1 MFRRDPR
8 FGLLVALTVAA
19 IVGVLVCLVVEI
31 GRPYPGFFFSSDFRV
46 FPATLSARAAG
57 LEYGDRIVAVDGR
70 SPISLMARV
79 EAARGPIRYEVERAG
94 RRFSLELVPATFT
107 RGLFV
112 GHFAAYFAVS
122 AVMLAVGLFVF
133 AQNPAALP
141 NRNFLVYMCLW
152 AVSNVAVPEAVLGPR
167 KYAAILVS
175 FVPPLLSVHGWV
187 FFLTY
192 PVNPARQAWLA
203 QHRVIPRLYRAALA
217 VGLLSSLVFVAV
229 YAAAPGLLV
238 DGWLY
243 PAAVGFPFALAA
255 VSFPIKIWALVD
267 TRRRARSPLVDQQTS
282 VLMLGIGLG
291 LGCWL
296 TFMLAPLL
304 HYYDSPM
311 DPQVGSVLVL
321 LYPLAIGYATV
332 RYRLFDATVVIR
344 RSVVY
349 TMLAGLITG
358 AYALLLAGANALVAQ
373 ADWTRSPWFSGAF
386 MFGVVLLF
394 NPLREWVRRAVDRTF
409 FRERYDYARTI
420 QALARSMASLLDLDE
435 ITRRLT
441 TTIESAMHVRS
452 ARLLLGGL
460 PADIVA
466 VLQVAPGALSR
477 YQLAADPRFAR
488 DSAPALAAY
497 AVLDAEVIVP
507 LRFQDALEALLVL
520 GPKRSE
526 AAYTDDDLELL
537 ETVADQA
544 AVAVANAEAH
554 RRVLDYARELERSLM
569 IRTNLAKFVPQRVRQ
584 LIEESPEAPSLD
596 KRETD
601 VTVLFADI
609 TGYTRLTA
617 RLAPGRSRRARR
629 ALLRR
634 LPRRD
639 RQARR
644 RRQRDGGRRAH
655 GHLPRGRPRPGR
667 GGGGAGHPPARRRD
681 RRRARGAL
689 RAARD
694 ARRDQYR
701 PRAARRHQDRRA
713 RGHALDLYR
722 LGHDHQPRRAPGRPG
737 GGRRSPAQREH
748 ARALSPTGCPSTTWG
763 RARSRTSTAPC
774 GCSGSAEE
782 RPRAGRSYDQSG
794 RCAAAAR
801 PGRSALTHCV
811 EGHIKDATASRSR
824 ARALAPSCDL
834 RIRS

>member
-1 MFRRDPR
+1 MLRRDPR

-46 FPATLSARAAG
+46 FPATLSARTAG

-70 SPISLMARV
+70 SPLSLMARV
-79 EAARGPIRYEVERAG
+79 ETDRGPIRYEVERDG
-94 RRFSLELVPATFT
+94 RRFSVELAPATFT
-107 RGLFV
+107 RSLFV

-122 AVMLAVGLFVF
+122 AVMLAAGFFVF
-133 AQNPAALP
+133 AQNPAAVP

-192 PVNPARQAWLA
+192 PVNPARQTWLER
-203 QHRVIPRLYRAALA
+203 HRMIPRLYRAALA
-217 VGLLSSLVFVAV
+217 VGILSSLIFVAV

-243 PAAVGFPFALAA
+243 PTAVGFQFAIAA

-267 TRRRARSPLVDQQTS
+267 TRRRAHSPLVDQQTT

-296 TFMLAPLL
+296 TFMLAPLI

-394 NPLREWVRRAVDRTF
+394 NPLRERVRRAVDRTF

-497 AVLDAEVIVP
+497 AVLDAEVVVP

-554 RRVLDYARELERSLM
+554 RRVLDYTRELERSLM

-617 RLAPGRSRRARR
+617 RLAPDDLD
-629 ALLRR
+629 ALVERYFGAFL
-634 LPRRD
+634 D
-639 RQARR
+639 EIVKHGGDVNETAG
-644 RRQRDGGRRAH
+644 DGLMVIFHEG
-655 GHLPRGRPRPGR
+655 
-667 GGGGAGHPPARRRD
+667 D
-681 RRRARGAL
+681 
-689 RAARD
+689 
-694 ARRDQYR
+694 
-701 PRAARRHQDRRA
+701 
-713 RGHALDLYR
+713 
-722 LGHDHQPRRAPGRPG
+722 
-737 GGRRSPAQREH
+737 H
-748 ARALSPTGCPSTTWG
+748 ARAAVEAARSIHRRAAEIGAELAARFEPLEMHVGINTGPALLGATKIEG
-763 RARSRTSTAPC
+763 RAGTRWTYTA
-774 GCSGSAEE
+774 SGMTTNLAA
-782 RPRAGRSYDQSG
+782 RLAAQ
-794 RCAAAAR
+794 AAAGEVLLSESTLAR
-801 PGRSALTHCV
+801 FPDGLPV
-811 EGHIKDATASRSR
+811 D
-824 ARALAPSCDL
+824 DL
-834 RIRS
+834 GTREVKNVDRPMRLFRLR

>member
-19 IVGVLVCLVVEI
+19 IVGVLVCLVAEI

-46 FPATLSARAAG
+46 FPATLSARTAG

-94 RRFSLELVPATFT
+94 RRFSLELAPATFT

-122 AVMLAVGLFVF
+122 AVMLAAGLVVF
-133 AQNPAALP
+133 AQNPAAVP

-203 QHRVIPRLYRAALA
+203 QYRVIPRLYRAALA
-217 VGLLSSLVFVAV
+217 VGIVSSLILVAV
-229 YAAAPGLLV
+229 YAVAPGLLV

-243 PAAVGFPFALAA
+243 PAAVGFPFAMAA

-267 TRRRARSPLVDQQTS
+267 TRRRAHSPLVDQQTT

-296 TFMLAPLL
+296 TFMLAPLI

-452 ARLLLGGL
+452 VRLLLGGL

-497 AVLDAEVIVP
+497 AVLDAEVVVP

-554 RRVLDYARELERSLM
+554 RRVLDYAQELERSLM

-617 RLAPGRSRRARR
+617 RLAPDDLD
-629 ALLRR
+629 ALVERYFGAFL
-634 LPRRD
+634 D
-639 RQARR
+639 EIVKHGGDVNETAG
-644 RRQRDGGRRAH
+644 DGLMVIFHEG
-655 GHLPRGRPRPGR
+655 
-667 GGGGAGHPPARRRD
+667 D
-681 RRRARGAL
+681 
-689 RAARD
+689 
-694 ARRDQYR
+694 
-701 PRAARRHQDRRA
+701 
-713 RGHALDLYR
+713 
-722 LGHDHQPRRAPGRPG
+722 
-737 GGRRSPAQREH
+737 H
-748 ARALSPTGCPSTTWG
+748 ARAAVEAARSIHRRAAEIGAELAARFEPLEMHVGINTGPALLGATKIEG
-763 RARSRTSTAPC
+763 RAGTRWTYTA
-774 GCSGSAEE
+774 SGMTTNLAA
-782 RPRAGRSYDQSG
+782 RLAAQ
-794 RCAAAAR
+794 AAAGEVLLSESTLAR
-801 PGRSALTHCV
+801 FPDGLPV
-811 EGHIKDATASRSR
+811 EDMGTREVKNVDRPVR
-824 ARALAPSCDL
+824 LFRLQ
-834 RIRS
+834 